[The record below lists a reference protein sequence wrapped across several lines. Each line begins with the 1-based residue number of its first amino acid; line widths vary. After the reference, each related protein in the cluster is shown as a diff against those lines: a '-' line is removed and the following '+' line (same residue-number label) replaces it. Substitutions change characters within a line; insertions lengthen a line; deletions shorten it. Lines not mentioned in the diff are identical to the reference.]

1 MPGHLDD
8 RPHLRAFE
16 RRVLDLH
23 SEGMPVQEIA
33 TRFRKSP
40 GFVQRVLDWTSIPRN
55 GTRRREHRLSP
66 MESRVLAMR
75 AAGDS
80 HDEIAS
86 RFRKTVRFI
95 RQVEGLAHFKEGKP
109 FHGAEA

>member
-1 MPGHLDD
+1 MTGAAND
-8 RPHLRAFE
+8 RLHLRPLE
-16 RRVLDLH
+16 RRVLELH
-23 SEGMPVQEIA
+23 SGGMAVEEIA

-55 GTRRREHRLSP
+55 GSSRDYDLRPLERRI
-66 MESRVLAMR
+66 LAMR
-75 AAGDS
+75 ANGAS

-95 RQVEGLAHFKEGKP
+95 RQVEGLAHFKESQRLLSGL
-109 FHGAEA
+109 